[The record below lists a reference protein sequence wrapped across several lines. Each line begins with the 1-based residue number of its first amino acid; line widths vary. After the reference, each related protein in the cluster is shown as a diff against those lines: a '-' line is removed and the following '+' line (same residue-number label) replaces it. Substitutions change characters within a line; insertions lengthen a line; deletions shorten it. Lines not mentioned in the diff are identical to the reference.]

1 MEPTTITI
9 LVFISACLVVL
20 GVYQLKNAEE
30 QLVAHRMQRV
40 SAKQVKEKLAR
51 MHNKEEHTDFWRRLL
66 ANSSQLLLARRLGR
80 KVEKQ
85 LTESDVPLRGEEFV
99 VIVAASGITAGTF
112 FSLITMSVL
121 TGLITAIASSLLPF
135 LFVRTAHARRVTKL
149 NAQIGDALSIMSNS
163 LRSGFSFLQA
173 MDMVRREL
181 PDPIR
186 KEFSR
191 TFREI
196 NLGTSTEEAL
206 QNLVHRVN
214 SEDMELIVTAVMI
227 QRQVGGNLAEVLD
240 NIGKTIRERIR
251 IKGEIKTLTAQGRI
265 SGIIIGFLPVVLAVI
280 MSALNP
286 EYIMTLFT
294 SEVGRLM
301 LLAAIGGELLG
312 ILLIKRI
319 VNIQV

>member
-1 MEPTTITI
+1 LEPTTITI

-20 GVYQLKNAEE
+20 GVYQLKNAEV

-121 TGLITAIASSLLPF
+121 TGLISAIASSLLPF
-135 LFVRTAHARRVTKL
+135 LFVRTAHTRRVTKL

-280 MSALNP
+280 MTGLNP

>member
-1 MEPTTITI
+1 LEPTTITI

-85 LTESDVPLRGEEFV
+85 LTESDIPLRGEEFV

-112 FSLITMSVL
+112 FSLITMNVL
-121 TGLITAIASSLLPF
+121 TGLMAAIASSLLPF

-181 PDPIR
+181 PDPIS

-280 MSALNP
+280 MTGLNP

>member
-20 GVYQLKNAEE
+20 GVYQLKNAEV

-112 FSLITMSVL
+112 FSLITMNVL
-121 TGLITAIASSLLPF
+121 TGLMAAIASSLLPF

-181 PDPIR
+181 PDPIS

>member
-85 LTESDVPLRGEEFV
+85 LTESDIPLRGEEFV

-112 FSLITMSVL
+112 FSLITMNVL
-121 TGLITAIASSLLPF
+121 TGLMAAIASSLLPF

-181 PDPIR
+181 PDPIS

-280 MSALNP
+280 MTGLNP